1 MISKEQ
7 WLIIKILKYEKKW
20 IFNIFKMMG
29 WERLKICEWVKDAL
43 AISKIRIASWFTRL
57 SMVRL
62 NDTFLD
68 LIKFHYTN
76 MQCVFYKKLQK
87 SFFDIENQINFCG
100 YT

>member
-1 MISKEQ
+1 
-7 WLIIKILKYEKKW
+7 
-20 IFNIFKMMG
+20 MG
-29 WERLKICEWVKDAL
+29 CERLKICEWVKDAL

-76 MQCVFYKKLQK
+76 ILNVFSIKNDKNC
-87 SFFDIENQINFCG
+87 FFDIENEIKLLRLYINAG
-100 YT
+100 QLKLVLKLMPWARSLIV